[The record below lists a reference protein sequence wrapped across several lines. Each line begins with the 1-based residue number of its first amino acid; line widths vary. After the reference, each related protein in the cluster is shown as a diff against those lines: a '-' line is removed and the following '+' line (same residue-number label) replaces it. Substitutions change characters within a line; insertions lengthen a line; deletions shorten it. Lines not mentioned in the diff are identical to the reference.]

1 MSMTSERDLT
11 DHERALLLMA
21 IDTMSTGA
29 EQARAQL
36 AVASYGGPAHEG
48 THPCLVLALPEG
60 VEPIPRGAEYPLT
73 LYVAPDAFTVGTIDV
88 FIENGLLT
96 SLEWSA
102 TSLVHD
108 APEVTEFPSLDRI
121 SVNPNF
127 GGV

>member
-1 MSMTSERDLT
+1 MNATSRRDLT
-11 DHERALLLMA
+11 DLERALLLMA
-21 IDTMSTGA
+21 IETMSNGRA
-29 EQARAQL
+29 EARAQL
-36 AVASYGGPAHEG
+36 AVARYGGPAHRG
-48 THPCLVLALPEG
+48 THPCLVLALPDC

-88 FIENGLLT
+88 FIENGLLD
-96 SLEWSA
+96 SLEWSES
-102 TSLVHD
+102 SLVDD